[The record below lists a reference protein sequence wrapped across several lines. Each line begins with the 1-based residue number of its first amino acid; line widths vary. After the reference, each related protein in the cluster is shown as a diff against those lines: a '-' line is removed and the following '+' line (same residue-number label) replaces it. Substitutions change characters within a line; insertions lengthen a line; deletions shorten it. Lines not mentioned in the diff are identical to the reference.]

1 MNTVILFGSP
11 HKNGATK
18 ALTEAL
24 LASLPS
30 TDTVTFVD
38 AFALEPRPCRDCGF
52 CRKHR
57 GCVQSDIAAFYPLLE
72 DADRL
77 IVATPVY
84 NRSFSAPLKTLIDRL
99 QPYWSARFVRGERP
113 PIARAKQAVLLT
125 CCESD
130 PSEDGAMVEQQL
142 RPALTVLNAAFVGA
156 VHATGCHDGM
166 CPPTFLEQAKFLGNA
181 LL

>member
-18 ALTEAL
+18 ALADAVLAAL
-24 LASLPS
+24 PPA
-30 TDTVTFVD
+30 DTVTWVD
-38 AFALEPRPCRDCGF
+38 TFALEPRPCRDCGF
-52 CRKHR
+52 CRTHR
-57 GCVQSDIAAFYPLLE
+57 GCVQPDLAAFYPLLE
-72 DADRL
+72 EADRL

-84 NRSFSAPLKTLIDRL
+84 NRSFSAPLKALIDRL

-125 CCESD
+125 CCESE
-130 PSEDGAMVEQQL
+130 PSEDGAVVEQQL

-156 VHATGCHDGM
+156 VHATGCHDGV
-166 CPPTFLEQAKFLGNA
+166 CAPAFLEQARDLAKEL
-181 LL
+181 